1 MKTYTAQKKESRVRL
16 VPAIIIGVAIV
27 LTPVVWFV
35 TSRLLTTGD
44 VNVAPAVDSA
54 ARIELEMLRQQM
66 ENAQARIET
75 LERQL
80 AAVQAM
86 PPAGAG
92 QSGTNFG
99 NVDDPPPASDGDNA
113 IIDQYAQVV
122 LIADRRNVNRGRQLL
137 RPRYLRETVGL
148 PRENLGDTCEA
159 MTNQRLLEKMF
170 RGRIGPINV
179 QLLQPAAESMERV
192 FNEIRAIDPD
202 LYARINTAGGLCVRR
217 IRGSQSSASLH
228 AYGLAIDLNIDG
240 QLDTLGDG
248 KTQLGLTI
256 LADAF
261 RDEGW
266 IWGAAFGREDSMHFE
281 VGRALFDQW
290 LEEGRI

>member
-1 MKTYTAQKKESRVRL
+1 MRL
-16 VPAIIIGVAIV
+16 VPAIILGVAII

-44 VNVAPAVDSA
+44 VTVAPAVDSA

-80 AAVQAM
+80 AVVQSM
-86 PPAGAG
+86 PQPVPG
-92 QSGTNFG
+92 QGGGTNFG
-99 NVDDPPPASDGDNA
+99 DVDDPPVVDGDNA

-122 LIADRRNVNRGRQLL
+122 LIADRRNVNRGRPLL
-137 RPRYLRETVGL
+137 RPRYLRDTVGL
-148 PRENLGDTCEA
+148 PRQNLGDTCQS
-159 MTNQRLLEKMF
+159 MTNERLLGKMF

-192 FNEIRAIDPD
+192 FNEIRAIDAD

-217 IRGSQSSASLH
+217 IRGSQNSASLH

-281 VGRALFDQW
+281 VGRELFDKW